1 MAYEAAIFIVAATLD
16 VASIALI
23 YIFKDVLHSV
33 IALASAFIMNSAF
46 FMILGQPFLALV
58 QLFIMV
64 GGVATYA
71 FVGVASAGYSK
82 FRHTNRMI
90 FMAAYVALF
99 ILLAYSV
106 LRPNQPE
113 SGQPAL
119 PTISLTQAL
128 GQNIALLYLIAI
140 VLFGVAFGSIIMMKK
155 LKVTK

>member
-1 MAYEAAIFIVAATLD
+1 
-16 VASIALI
+16 
-23 YIFKDVLHSV
+23 
-33 IALASAFIMNSAF
+33 
-46 FMILGQPFLALV
+46 
-58 QLFIMV
+58 MV